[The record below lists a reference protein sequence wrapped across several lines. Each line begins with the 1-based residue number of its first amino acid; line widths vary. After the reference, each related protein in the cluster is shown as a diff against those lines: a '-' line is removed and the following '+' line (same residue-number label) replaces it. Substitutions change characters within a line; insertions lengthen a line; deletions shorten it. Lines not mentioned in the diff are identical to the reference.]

1 MLKSAALVLMIALS
15 APAAAQITFQEP
27 TAPPAPA
34 QAKAANPNDKIIC
47 ERQDEIGS
55 RLGGKKVCKTAAQWQ
70 EERRTERNDLEKIQ
84 QVVNQEPS
92 R

>member
-1 MLKSAALVLMIALS
+1 MFKSIAIVMMIALA
-15 APAAAQITFQEP
+15 APAAAQITFEGS
-27 TAPPAPA
+27 TAPAAPT
-34 QAKAANPNDKIIC
+34 QAKGTNPNDKIIC
-47 ERQDEIGS
+47 ERQDQIGS
-55 RLGGKKVCKTAAQWQ
+55 RLGAKKVCKTAAQWA